1 MLKIGNVLI
10 CVVFL
15 FDVSGQCLNL
25 LKTNDVSEN
34 FITILRFFQS
44 LIRNNNN

>member
-15 FDVSGQCLNL
+15 FDVSGQCSNL
-25 LKTNDVSEN
+25 LKTNDMSEN